1 LKLDLESL
9 PDLPVASPIIETR
22 IGSITPSSHSFDN
35 VSMACVGDMK
45 ICMITTT
52 CVTLHRL
59 IGAKLDPT
67 DPFSRIRRDSPTN
80 ISPQPKRQRASC
92 HRG

>member
-1 LKLDLESL
+1 
-9 PDLPVASPIIETR
+9 
-22 IGSITPSSHSFDN
+22 
-35 VSMACVGDMK
+35 MACVGEMK

-80 ISPQPKRQRASC
+80 ISSHQNGSERAAIEGESNVKNGPSDAKN
-92 HRG
+92 RISIR